1 MAAQTIARAAR
12 AAGVNVETIRY
23 YERRGL
29 IDRPRTVGTSFRVYP
44 DETITRIGFIK
55 RAQKLGF
62 TLKEIRELLGL
73 RAGSRATSA
82 SVRKRVEVK
91 IAGIEEKLQDLK
103 AMRRTLAEL
112 LGTCTGQGT
121 ADDCPI
127 LKSLDEDGPPRRR
140 KPPTHTRR
148 RQS

>member
-1 MAAQTIARAAR
+1 MSPQTIAKAAR

-29 IDRPRTVGTSFRVYP
+29 IDRPRTVGTAVRVYP
-44 DETITRIGFIK
+44 DETVRRIRFIK

-62 TLKEIRELLGL
+62 TLKEIRELLRL
-73 RAGSRATSA
+73 RTGGATSA
-82 SVRKRVEVK
+82 SVRKRVEAKV
-91 IAGIEEKLQDLK
+91 ADVETRLRDLR
-103 AMRRTLAEL
+103 AMRRTLREL
-112 LGTCTGQGT
+112 LGTCTGRGA

-127 LKSLDEDGPPRRR
+127 LKSLDEDEPSARNRNHT
-140 KPPTHTRR
+140 PTR